1 MRDIVRLGGGHRR
14 RDTATLSKTIWGLRL
29 LLLYSVL
36 KILAAVLRSDSR
48 GTMAEAGI
56 LDRKVLK

>member
-1 MRDIVRLGGGHRR
+1 MG
-14 RDTATLSKTIWGLRL
+14 TSAFT
-29 LLLYSVL
+29 LLYSVL

-48 GTMAEAGI
+48 GTMEEAGI